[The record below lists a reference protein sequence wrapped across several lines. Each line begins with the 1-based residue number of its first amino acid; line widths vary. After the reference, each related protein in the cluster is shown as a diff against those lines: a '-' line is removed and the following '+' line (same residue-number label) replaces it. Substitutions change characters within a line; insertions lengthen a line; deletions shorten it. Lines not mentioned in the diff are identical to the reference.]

1 MYKFLISLKKETIQ
15 FWQDKTGFTL
25 MFIMPMILVFVM
37 TMIQDSAFKLVENKQ
52 ISLLV
57 VNHDK
62 GTYGDTLTTYLSNSG
77 MFDIVANKTI
87 QHADIQKQITNKT
100 AIAAVYIP
108 TDFSKKMLEKSK
120 QTSSLLLT
128 DFGVSQ
134 QKKEFKIIPSSV
146 EFYNDPV
153 LQENYCTSIMYMIQA
168 QLQNL
173 ESKQMIAGIYNEMG
187 ITQIPKHV
195 DENVQKNKITIDR
208 KFSSGTTEQSIPSS
222 SQHNV
227 PAWTLFAMFFM
238 VVSLGTNIVKER
250 NSGTFLRLQTMPV
263 HFSLIII
270 SKQTL
275 YMCIAILQVF
285 IIFGIGMYAF
295 PYVNLPELIF
305 PSNIL
310 ATFVVIAA
318 CGFTAVSY
326 AMLIGILSKT
336 EEQTNGF
343 GAISII
349 IFAAL
354 GGIWVPNFIMPE
366 MFQKISTISP
376 LHWCIEAFYVLFLKQ
391 GNWSD
396 LLKPLLVLLFFS
408 IACQAIAYYTLY
420 IRKKS

>member
-1 MYKFLISLKKETIQ
+1 
-15 FWQDKTGFTL
+15 
-25 MFIMPMILVFVM
+25 MFIMPIILVFVM
-37 TMIQDSAFKLVENKQ
+37 TMIQDSAFKLVDNKQ
-52 ISLLV
+52 ITLLV

-62 GTYGDTLTTYLSNSG
+62 GTFGDTLTHYLSNSG
-77 MFDIVANKTI
+77 MFDITENKSI
-87 QHADIQKQITNKT
+87 QNNEIQQYITHKT
-100 AIAAVYIP
+100 AIAGLYIP
-108 TDFSKKMLEKSK
+108 QDFSQKLQEKSK

-134 QKKEFKIIPSSV
+134 NKKEFTIIPSSV
-146 EFYNDPV
+146 QFYNDPV

-173 ESKQMIAGIYNEMG
+173 ESKQMIAGIYHEMG
-187 ITQIPKHV
+187 ITEIPKHV
-195 DENVQKNKITIDR
+195 DENVQKNKIQIDR
-208 KFSSGTTEQSIPSS
+208 IFQTGSTEKDIPSS

-250 NSGTFLRLQTMPV
+250 NSGTFIRIQTMPV

-275 YMCIAILQVF
+275 YMCIAIIQVF
-285 IIFGIGMYAF
+285 LIFGISIYAF
-295 PYVNLPELIF
+295 PYVNLPQLVF
-305 PSNIL
+305 PSNFF
-310 ATFVVIAA
+310 ATFVVIAV

-326 AMLIGILSKT
+326 AMMLGILAKT

-366 MFQKISTISP
+366 MFQKISAISP

-396 LLKPLLVLLFFS
+396 LMKPILVLLIFS
-408 IACQAIAYYTLY
+408 ITCQAIAYYRLH
-420 IRKKS
+420 IVKKS

>member
-1 MYKFLISLKKETIQ
+1 MYKFLISFKKETIQ

-187 ITQIPKHV
+187 ITKIPKHV

-238 VVSLGTNIVKER
+238 VVS
-250 NSGTFLRLQTMPV
+250 
-263 HFSLIII
+263 
-270 SKQTL
+270 
-275 YMCIAILQVF
+275 
-285 IIFGIGMYAF
+285 
-295 PYVNLPELIF
+295 
-305 PSNIL
+305 
-310 ATFVVIAA
+310 
-318 CGFTAVSY
+318 
-326 AMLIGILSKT
+326 
-336 EEQTNGF
+336 
-343 GAISII
+343 
-349 IFAAL
+349 
-354 GGIWVPNFIMPE
+354 
-366 MFQKISTISP
+366 
-376 LHWCIEAFYVLFLKQ
+376 
-391 GNWSD
+391 
-396 LLKPLLVLLFFS
+396 
-408 IACQAIAYYTLY
+408 
-420 IRKKS
+420 

>member
-1 MYKFLISLKKETIQ
+1 MARQ
-15 FWQDKTGFTL
+15 TGFTL

-37 TMIQDSAFKLVENKQ
+37 TMIQDRHLNCRKQ
-52 ISLLV
+52 TNIATGCKSRQRYV
-57 VNHDK
+57 WRH
-62 GTYGDTLTTYLSNSG
+62 TYYLFEYLG
-77 MFDIVANKTI
+77 MFDIVTNKTI

-263 HFSLIII
+263 HFSL
-270 SKQTL
+270 
-275 YMCIAILQVF
+275 
-285 IIFGIGMYAF
+285 
-295 PYVNLPELIF
+295 
-305 PSNIL
+305 
-310 ATFVVIAA
+310 
-318 CGFTAVSY
+318 
-326 AMLIGILSKT
+326 
-336 EEQTNGF
+336 
-343 GAISII
+343 
-349 IFAAL
+349 
-354 GGIWVPNFIMPE
+354 
-366 MFQKISTISP
+366 
-376 LHWCIEAFYVLFLKQ
+376 
-391 GNWSD
+391 
-396 LLKPLLVLLFFS
+396 LL
-408 IACQAIAYYTLY
+408 
-420 IRKKS
+420 